1 MWSIGVI
8 LFILLS
14 GDFPFSEEPK
24 KEVNLFASEQWS
36 SISDSAK
43 HLVSQLLEEKVE
55 KRINATAA
63 LKHPW
68 IASSS
73 ASSSSSYSSS
83 SSLVDSSSCAIS
95 GPMFDDL
102 SISAQAIRYKNSELG
117 KITVP
122 RQNIA
127 CICSIFCS
135 FSCYIFRQ
143 EGNRKEC

>member
-24 KEVNLFASEQWS
+24 KEVNLFTSEQWS

-73 ASSSSSYSSS
+73 SSSS

-117 KITVP
+117 KIYSTSP
-122 RQNIA
+122 KYRMYLQ
-127 CICSIFCS
+127 
-135 FSCYIFRQ
+135 YILLLLMLHF
-143 EGNRKEC
+143 